1 MTQTTVKNLK
11 NPTFN
16 SKTYKT
22 PQKKIIIKKFE
33 EKIKKKFYRLYI
45 SINGNCNKLGE
56 WELQILHFFSYL
68 IEGKYLMK

>member
-22 PQKKIIIKKFE
+22 PQKKSSLKNLKRKLKKNS
-33 EKIKKKFYRLYI
+33 IGYI
-45 SINGNCNKLGE
+45 FQSTEIVT
-56 WELQILHFFSYL
+56 S
-68 IEGKYLMK
+68 